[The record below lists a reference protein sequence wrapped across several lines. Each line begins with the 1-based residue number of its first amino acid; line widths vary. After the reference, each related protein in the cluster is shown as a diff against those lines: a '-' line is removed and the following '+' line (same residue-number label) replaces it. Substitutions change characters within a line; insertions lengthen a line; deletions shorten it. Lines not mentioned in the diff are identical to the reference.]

1 MKLIGCHNSD
11 LKLIAFLMKLVSP
24 LQPGPVRAKSS
35 NPSIV
40 VSENVL
46 MFMLSMSEHLGTICI
61 ALLDC
66 VVVVDA
72 FVVVV
77 EAVGTT
83 SGPGPVW
90 S

>member
-1 MKLIGCHNSD
+1 
-11 LKLIAFLMKLVSP
+11 MKLVSP

-46 MFMLSMSEHLGTICI
+46 MFLLSMSEHLGTIYI
-61 ALLDC
+61 AFVDC

-77 EAVGTT
+77 EAVG
-83 SGPGPVW
+83 GEW
-90 S
+90 ILK